1 MPAELPMP
9 FTCNSCFGCL
19 IDRVQENLMRFLL
32 FSLIAVCTIAWL
44 CQFAMLPSALGQ
56 REDAPSPTRLS
67 DDEIRKQLVG
77 SWRIVS
83 ASFGGVPSDLH
94 RKSITI
100 KHITPVHII
109 WIGYQPDD
117 RRIFRSAGGSWKVVQ
132 GKYIE
137 TMRYGLD
144 EKFKQ
149 NTFGRDFPFDC
160 RFEGDLWI
168 QSAKLPDGSDMIETW
183 QRIKPDED
191 VSMRPIDI
199 KP

>member
-1 MPAELPMP
+1 
-9 FTCNSCFGCL
+9 
-19 IDRVQENLMRFLL
+19 MRFQPLSLSTLCALLL
-32 FSLIAVCTIAWL
+32 FCPIAI
-44 CQFAMLPSALGQ
+44 LPSALGQ
-56 REDAPSPTRLS
+56 NPNASSPAKLS
-67 DDEIRKQLVG
+67 DDEIRTQLVG

-83 ASFGGVPSDLH
+83 ASFGGVPSELH
-94 RKSITI
+94 KNSITI
-100 KHITPVHII
+100 KHITPVHLI

-117 RRIFRSAGGSWKVVQ
+117 RRIFRSAGGSWKVVD

-149 NTFGRDFPFDC
+149 NIFGKDFAFDC

-168 QSAKLPDGSDMIETW
+168 QSAKLPDGSEMIETW

-191 VSMRPIDI
+191 VSMRPADI

>member
-1 MPAELPMP
+1 
-9 FTCNSCFGCL
+9 
-19 IDRVQENLMRFLL
+19 MRFPRLALITLSSVILL
-32 FSLIAVCTIAWL
+32 CPIAMQT
-44 CQFAMLPSALGQ
+44 SAIGQ
-56 REDAPSPTRLS
+56 TANVPKATKRS
-67 DDEIRKQLVG
+67 DDEIRTQLVG

-83 ASFGGVPSDLH
+83 ASFGGVPSELH
-94 RKSITI
+94 KNSITI

-109 WIGYQPDD
+109 WIGYQPED
-117 RRIFRSAGGSWKVVQ
+117 RRIFRSAGGSWKVVD

-149 NTFGRDFPFDC
+149 NIFGKDFTFDVK
-160 RFEGDLWI
+160 FEGDLWI
-168 QSAKLPDGSDMIETW
+168 QSAKLPDGSEMIETW

-191 VSMRPIDI
+191 VSVRPVDR

>member
-1 MPAELPMP
+1 MQLPR
-9 FTCNSCFGCL
+9 SAL
-19 IDRVQENLMRFLL
+19 I
-32 FSLIAVCTIAWL
+32 SVCTVALLWH
-44 CQFAMLPSALGQ
+44 FAPHPSALGQ
-56 REDAPSPTRLS
+56 RQDAPSPTALS
-67 DDEIRKQLVG
+67 DDDIQQQLIG

-83 ASFGGVPSDLH
+83 ASFGGVPSELH
-94 RKSITI
+94 EKSITI

-117 RRIFRSAGGSWKVVQ
+117 RRIFRSAGGSWNVVQ

-144 EKFKQ
+144 ENFKQ
-149 NTFGRDFPFDC
+149 SIFGKEFAFDC

-191 VSMRPIDI
+191 VCMRPIDM
-199 KP
+199 KPEEPALE

>member
-1 MPAELPMP
+1 M
-9 FTCNSCFGCL
+9 G
-19 IDRVQENLMRFLL
+19 
-32 FSLIAVCTIAWL
+32 
-44 CQFAMLPSALGQ
+44 G
-56 REDAPSPTRLS
+56 PTT
-67 DDEIRKQLVG
+67 D
-77 SWRIVS
+77 
-83 ASFGGVPSDLH
+83 GGL
-94 RKSITI
+94 
-100 KHITPVHII
+100 I

-117 RRIFRSAGGSWKVVQ
+117 RRIFRSAGGSWKVAQ

-149 NTFGRDFPFDC
+149 SSFGKEFAFDC

-168 QSAKLPDGSDMIETW
+168 QSMKLPDGSDMIETW

-199 KP
+199 KPSE

>member
-1 MPAELPMP
+1 
-9 FTCNSCFGCL
+9 
-19 IDRVQENLMRFLL
+19 MRFPPFALITPFALL
-32 FSLIAVCTIAWL
+32 LLS
-44 CQFAMLPSALGQ
+44 QFAILPSAMGQ
-56 REDAPSPTRLS
+56 NANVPNPAKPSN
-67 DDEIRKQLVG
+67 DEIRKELVG

-83 ASFGGVPSDLH
+83 ASFGGVPSELH
-94 RKSITI
+94 KNSITI

-117 RRIFRSAGGSWKVVQ
+117 RRIFRSAGGSWKVVD

-149 NTFGRDFPFDC
+149 NIFGKDFAFDC
-160 RFEGDLWI
+160 KFEGDLWI

-191 VSMRPIDI
+191 VSMRPADI

>member
-1 MPAELPMP
+1 
-9 FTCNSCFGCL
+9 
-19 IDRVQENLMRFLL
+19 MRFPPFALIPLGALL
-32 FSLIAVCTIAWL
+32 LLCPIAI
-44 CQFAMLPSALGQ
+44 LPSAIGQ
-56 REDAPSPTRLS
+56 NPNASSPTKLL
-67 DDEIRKQLVG
+67 DDEIRKQLIG

-83 ASFGGVPSDLH
+83 ASFGGVPSELH
-94 RKSITI
+94 KNSITI
-100 KHITPVHII
+100 KHITPVHLI

-117 RRIFRSAGGSWKVVQ
+117 RRIFRSAGGSWKVVD

-144 EKFKQ
+144 EKFRQ
-149 NTFGRDFPFDC
+149 NIFGKDFAFDC

-191 VSMRPIDI
+191 VAMRPADI

>member
-1 MPAELPMP
+1 MQ
-9 FTCNSCFGCL
+9 CL
-19 IDRVQENLMRFLL
+19 RFALI
-32 FSLIAVCTIAWL
+32 SLCTIALL
-44 CQFAMLPSALGQ
+44 CPFIMHPSTLGQ
-56 REDAPSPTRLS
+56 GQQASSPTKLS
-67 DDEIRKQLVG
+67 DDEIRQQLVG

-83 ASFGGVPSDLH
+83 ASFGGVPSELH
-94 RKSITI
+94 NKSITI
-100 KHITPVHII
+100 KHITPVHLI

-117 RRIFRSAGGSWKVVQ
+117 RRIFRSAGGSWKVAQ

-149 NTFGRDFPFDC
+149 SSFGKEFAFDC

-168 QSAKLPDGSDMIETW
+168 QSMKLPDGSDMIETW

-199 KP
+199 KPSE

>member
-1 MPAELPMP
+1 VETTFQALIEAIKIETFETYYESSSFFYASIVAKV
-9 FTCNSCFGCL
+9 FTCLSITWALKHNS
-19 IDRVQENLMRFLL
+19 
-32 FSLIAVCTIAWL
+32 IASSNSE
-44 CQFAMLPSALGQ
+44 F
-56 REDAPSPTRLS
+56 S
-67 DDEIRKQLVG
+67 DDEIRKQLVD

-83 ASFGGVPSDLH
+83 ASFGGVPSELH
-94 RKSITI
+94 KNSITI

-117 RRIFRSAGGSWKVVQ
+117 RKIFRSAGGSWKVDS

-144 EKFKQ
+144 PKFKDT
-149 NTFGRDFPFDC
+149 TFGKDFVFEC

-168 QSAKLPDGSDMIETW
+168 QTGKLSDGSEMIETW

-191 VSMRPIDI
+191 VSTCPADL

>member
-1 MPAELPMP
+1 
-9 FTCNSCFGCL
+9 
-19 IDRVQENLMRFLL
+19 MRFQPLSLSTLCALLL
-32 FSLIAVCTIAWL
+32 FS
-44 CQFAMLPSALGQ
+44 QFAMLPSAMGQ
-56 REDAPSPTRLS
+56 NANVPNLTKLS
-67 DDEIRKQLVG
+67 DDEIRTQLIG

-83 ASFGGVPSDLH
+83 ASFGGVPSELH
-94 RKSITI
+94 KNSITI
-100 KHITPVHII
+100 KNITPVHII

-117 RRIFRSAGGSWKVVQ
+117 RRIFRSAGGSWKVVD

-149 NTFGRDFPFDC
+149 NIFGKDFAFDC
-160 RFEGDLWI
+160 KFEGDLWI

-191 VSMRPIDI
+191 VSMRPADI

>member
-1 MPAELPMP
+1 MKPHRFLYATVVSIV
-9 FTCNSCFGCL
+9 FVCL
-19 IDRVQENLMRFLL
+19 IITWTVKQN
-32 FSLIAVCTIAWL
+32 SIA
-44 CQFAMLPSALGQ
+44 SS
-56 REDAPSPTRLS
+56 RSELS

-83 ASFGGVPSDLH
+83 ASFGGVPSELH
-94 RKSITI
+94 KNSITI

-117 RRIFRSAGGSWKVVQ
+117 RNIFRSAGGSWKVSD

-144 EKFKQ
+144 PKFKD
-149 NTFGRDFPFDC
+149 NTFGKDFVFEC

-168 QSAKLPDGSDMIETW
+168 QTGKLSNGSEMIETW
-183 QRIKPDED
+183 QRVKPDED
-191 VSMRPIDI
+191 VATRPADL

>member
-1 MPAELPMP
+1 
-9 FTCNSCFGCL
+9 
-19 IDRVQENLMRFLL
+19 MRFPPFALTTLCTVILL
-32 FSLIAVCTIAWL
+32 F
-44 CQFAMLPSALGQ
+44 QFANPPSAMGQ
-56 REDAPSPTRLS
+56 NANASSPSKRT
-67 DDEIRKQLVG
+67 DDEIRKELVG

-83 ASFGGVPSDLH
+83 ASFGGVPSELH
-94 RKSITI
+94 KNSITI

-117 RRIFRSAGGSWKVVQ
+117 RRIFRSAGGSWKVVD

-149 NTFGRDFPFDC
+149 NIFGKDFAFDC
-160 RFEGDLWI
+160 KFEGDLWI

-191 VSMRPIDI
+191 VSMRPADI

>member
-1 MPAELPMP
+1 MKTHSFLYATVVSIV
-9 FTCNSCFGCL
+9 FVCL
-19 IDRVQENLMRFLL
+19 IITWTVKQN
-32 FSLIAVCTIAWL
+32 SIA
-44 CQFAMLPSALGQ
+44 SS
-56 REDAPSPTRLS
+56 RSELS

-83 ASFGGVPSDLH
+83 ASFGGVPSELH
-94 RKSITI
+94 KNSITI

-117 RRIFRSAGGSWKVVQ
+117 RKIFRSAGGSWKVSD

-144 EKFKQ
+144 PKFKE
-149 NTFGRDFPFDC
+149 NTFGKDFVFEC

-168 QSAKLPDGSDMIETW
+168 QTGKLSDGSEMIETW

-191 VSMRPIDI
+191 VATRPADL

>member
-1 MPAELPMP
+1 MKTHSFLYATVVSIV
-9 FTCNSCFGCL
+9 FVCL
-19 IDRVQENLMRFLL
+19 IITWTVKQN
-32 FSLIAVCTIAWL
+32 SIA
-44 CQFAMLPSALGQ
+44 SS
-56 REDAPSPTRLS
+56 RSELS

-83 ASFGGVPSDLH
+83 ASFGGVPSELH
-94 RKSITI
+94 KNSITI

-117 RRIFRSAGGSWKVVQ
+117 RNIFRSAGGSWKVSD

-144 EKFKQ
+144 PKFKE
-149 NTFGRDFPFDC
+149 NIFGKDFVFEC

-168 QSAKLPDGSDMIETW
+168 QTGKLSDGSEMIETW

-191 VSMRPIDI
+191 VATRPADL

>member
-1 MPAELPMP
+1 MLFP
-9 FTCNSCFGCL
+9 
-19 IDRVQENLMRFLL
+19 R
-32 FSLIAVCTIAWL
+32 FSLIAVCNFALL
-44 CQFAMLPSALGQ
+44 CQFAMLPLARGQ
-56 REDAPSPTRLS
+56 SENVPTPTKLS
-67 DDEIRKQLVG
+67 DDEIRQQLVG

-83 ASFGGVPSDLH
+83 ASFGGVPSELH
-94 RKSITI
+94 KKSITI
-100 KHITPVHII
+100 KHITPVHVI

-117 RRIFRSAGGSWKVVQ
+117 RRIFRSAGGSWKVAQ

-144 EKFKQ
+144 EKFRQ
-149 NTFGRDFPFDC
+149 NTFGKDFPFDC

-168 QSAKLPDGSDMIETW
+168 QSAKLPDGSDMIEIW

>member
-1 MPAELPMP
+1 MRYGPHA
-9 FTCNSCFGCL
+9 L
-19 IDRVQENLMRFLL
+19 ITALSFFLIGGFL
-32 FSLIAVCTIAWL
+32 TIPRTSNPNAH
-44 CQFAMLPSALGQ
+44 P
-56 REDAPSPTRLS
+56 DAATTLS
-67 DDEIRKQLVG
+67 DDEIRQQLVG

-83 ASFGGVPSDLH
+83 ASFGGVPSELH
-94 RKSITI
+94 KNSITI

-117 RRIFRSAGGSWKVVQ
+117 RKIFRSAGGSWKVVD

-149 NTFGRDFPFDC
+149 NNFGKEYPFDC
-160 RFEGDLWI
+160 RFEGDRWI
-168 QSAKLPDGSDMIETW
+168 QSAKLPAGGDMIEIW

-191 VSMRPIDI
+191 VALRPADL
-199 KP
+199 K

>member
-1 MPAELPMP
+1 
-9 FTCNSCFGCL
+9 
-19 IDRVQENLMRFLL
+19 MRFPPFALIPLGVLLLL
-32 FSLIAVCTIAWL
+32 FPIAI
-44 CQFAMLPSALGQ
+44 LPSVIGQ
-56 REDAPSPTRLS
+56 NPNASSPTKLS
-67 DDEIRKQLVG
+67 DDELRKQLIG

-83 ASFGGVPSDLH
+83 ASFGGVPSELH
-94 RKSITI
+94 RNSITI

-117 RRIFRSAGGSWKVVQ
+117 RRIFRSAGGSWKVVD

-149 NTFGRDFPFDC
+149 NIFGKDFAFDC
-160 RFEGDLWI
+160 KFEGDLWI

-191 VSMRPIDI
+191 VSMRPADI

>member
-1 MPAELPMP
+1 MKTHRFLQATVVSIV
-9 FTCNSCFGCL
+9 FVCL
-19 IDRVQENLMRFLL
+19 IITWT
-32 FSLIAVCTIAWL
+32 LIQNSIA
-44 CQFAMLPSALGQ
+44 SS
-56 REDAPSPTRLS
+56 RSELS

-83 ASFGGVPSDLH
+83 ASFGGVPSELH
-94 RKSITI
+94 KNSITI

-117 RRIFRSAGGSWKVVQ
+117 RNIFRSAGGSWKVSD

-144 EKFKQ
+144 PKFKD
-149 NTFGRDFPFDC
+149 NTFGKDFVFEC

-168 QSAKLPDGSDMIETW
+168 QTGKLSNGSEMIETW
-183 QRIKPDED
+183 QRVKPDED
-191 VSMRPIDI
+191 VATRPADLM
-199 KP
+199 P

>member
-1 MPAELPMP
+1 
-9 FTCNSCFGCL
+9 
-19 IDRVQENLMRFLL
+19 MRFPPFALIPLGALL
-32 FSLIAVCTIAWL
+32 LLCPIAI
-44 CQFAMLPSALGQ
+44 LPSATGQ
-56 REDAPSPTRLS
+56 NPNASSPTKLS

-83 ASFGGVPSDLH
+83 ASFGGVPSELH
-94 RKSITI
+94 KNSITI

-117 RRIFRSAGGSWKVVQ
+117 RRIFRSAGGSWKVVD

-149 NTFGRDFPFDC
+149 NIFGKDFAFDC
-160 RFEGDLWI
+160 KFEGDLWI

-191 VSMRPIDI
+191 VSMRPADI

>member
-1 MPAELPMP
+1 
-9 FTCNSCFGCL
+9 
-19 IDRVQENLMRFLL
+19 MRFP
-32 FSLIAVCTIAWL
+32 
-44 CQFAMLPSALGQ
+44 PSALITLCTVMLFCPIAMQTSAIGQ
-56 REDAPSPTRLS
+56 IANVPNPAKLS

-77 SWRIVS
+77 SWHIVS
-83 ASFGGVPSDLH
+83 ASFGGVPSELH
-94 RKSITI
+94 KNSITI

-117 RRIFRSAGGSWKVVQ
+117 RRIFRSAGGSWKVVD

-149 NTFGRDFPFDC
+149 NIFGKDFAFDC

-191 VSMRPIDI
+191 VSMRPADI

>member
-1 MPAELPMP
+1 MKHH
-9 FTCNSCFGCL
+9 
-19 IDRVQENLMRFLL
+19 RVFYV
-32 FSLIAVCTIAWL
+32 SSIAVVFLCLSITWAIKQDSIA
-44 CQFAMLPSALGQ
+44 SAQ
-56 REDAPSPTRLS
+56 VEIS
-67 DDEIRKQLVG
+67 DEEIRKQLVG

-83 ASFGGVPSDLH
+83 ASFGGVPSELH
-94 RKSITI
+94 KNSITI

-117 RRIFRSAGGSWKVVQ
+117 RNIFRSAGGSWKVKD

-144 EKFKQ
+144 PKFKE
-149 NTFGRDFPFDC
+149 NTFGKDFIFEC

-168 QSAKLPDGSDMIETW
+168 QTGKLADGSEMIETW

-191 VSMRPIDI
+191 VNTRPADL

>member
-1 MPAELPMP
+1 MKSLRFFYASVFAVVFASLSITWAMKQ
-9 FTCNSCFGCL
+9 NS
-19 IDRVQENLMRFLL
+19 IA
-32 FSLIAVCTIAWL
+32 FSK
-44 CQFAMLPSALGQ
+44 
-56 REDAPSPTRLS
+56 REHS
-67 DDEIRKQLVG
+67 DDEIRSQLVG

-83 ASFGGVPSDLH
+83 ASFGGVPSELH
-94 RKSITI
+94 ENSITI

-117 RRIFRSAGGSWKVVQ
+117 RKIFRSAGGSWKVDS

-144 EKFKQ
+144 PKFKE
-149 NTFGRDFPFDC
+149 NTFGKDFVFEC

-168 QSAKLPDGSDMIETW
+168 QTGKLSDGSEMIETW

-191 VSMRPIDI
+191 VATRPADL